1 MATKR
6 KPVPI
11 TSKTGIQVTTCYCRK
26 CMRTL
31 PAGDFYDSVDAGLVD
46 TNGKFSVCKVC
57 VQLIY
62 DEVFAKTNSIEKTI
76 HKLCMSLNVKF
87 SNEALNA
94 TKAHINTLLAKG
106 NNVTAIFSIYK
117 MKLVAVNKSMD
128 KSIATDDSY
137 EDVGTI
143 FTTEVINLKE
153 VPIPV
158 DVVNFWGRDL
168 PRDSIE
174 FLETQYAN
182 FKQTHKADTYAEIVL
197 LKEVCYTL
205 LDIKAKRLNMDDT
218 DKSVKQLQD
227 LMTKLAI
234 SPNAV
239 NSITAA
245 SGKGAETLGLWIRDV
260 EEMEPCQWLK
270 TDPRGDMY
278 RDVAD
283 VEGYFQKYI
292 VRPLKNFILQSKD
305 FNIDEN
311 DEEDLFRDD
320 SEFSVLDEG
329 YDNEQE

>member
-1 MATKR
+1 
-6 KPVPI
+6 
-11 TSKTGIQVTTCYCRK
+11 
-26 CMRTL
+26 MRTL
-31 PAGDFYDSVDAGLVD
+31 PAGDFYESVDAGLID

-62 DEVFAKTNSIEKTI
+62 DEVFAKTNSIEKTV

-94 TKAHINTLLAKG
+94 TKTHINTLLTKG

-117 MKLVAVNKSMD
+117 MKLVAINKSMD
-128 KSIATDDSY
+128 KSAVTDDTY
-137 EDVGTI
+137 EDVGII
-143 FTTEVINLKE
+143 FTTEAINLKE
-153 VPIPV
+153 IPIPI
-158 DVVNFWGRDL
+158 DVIGFWGKDL

-174 FLETQYAN
+174 FLETQYTN

-205 LDIKAKRLNMDDT
+205 LDIKIRRLNGDET

-234 SPNAV
+234 SPNAI
-239 NSITAA
+239 NNIASA
-245 SGKGAETLGLWIRDV
+245 SGRGTETLGLWIRDI
-260 EEMEPCQWLK
+260 EEMEPAQWLK

-278 RDVAD
+278 RDVAN
-283 VEGYFQKYI
+283 VEDYFQKYI

-311 DEEDLFRDD
+311 NEEDLFRDD
-320 SEFSVLDEG
+320 DEYSVLDEG
-329 YDNEQE
+329 NIYEQE